1 MKIEGAREAYEALSE
16 TQKKLVGNYRTL
28 VEAEER
34 YKKTESPGRTGI
46 GGSES
51 CGGRRKQ
58 DKGHRGSGIHGSQQG
73 EDRGAR
79 EAYEALSETQ
89 KKLVGN
95 YRTLAEAE
103 ERYKELKTQA
113 EQALADQKAA
123 EAVESKIEAIGEVAY
138 TESSKAKIEG
148 AREAYEALS
157 NVQRGWWGT
166 TASWQKRKSVTKS

>member
-1 MKIEGAREAYEALSE
+1 M
-16 TQKKLVGNYRTL
+16 
-28 VEAEER
+28 
-34 YKKTESPGRTGI
+34 
-46 GGSES
+46 
-51 CGGRRKQ
+51 
-58 DKGHRGSGIHGSQQG
+58 
-73 EDRGAR
+73 
-79 EAYEALSETQ
+79 
-89 KKLVGN
+89 GN

-157 NVQRGWWGT
+157 NVQKGLVGNYRILAEAEERYKELKAQAEQALADRKAAEAVEDKIKAIGEVEYT
-166 TASWQKRKSVTKS
+166 EASREKIEGAREAYEALSEAQRRLVENYPVLSEAEER